1 MSITKKFLSVL
12 TATLCAAAASVCSL
26 SVSAEKTSATL
37 TDSNLTYVN
46 VDEDE
51 DGIDD
56 FVRITG
62 CESSAESVLIPKAIN
77 DLVVKEI
84 DPMAFAKATSLISV
98 DVNSQNTYFSA
109 DDGILFDENGSTL
122 ICYPSAKAATSYSIP
137 KSVTT
142 LGDYAFANCTKMA
155 TITIPSSVT
164 SIGDYSFYNC
174 AALADITIP
183 SSVAS
188 VGTGAFVGT
197 ELLIHQLK
205 NNMGPLYYADTWVIY
220 ADATVDTVMTG
231 ANAIK
236 AGTTGIAGGAFYN
249 CDALTKIEIPSGVL
263 YIGESAFYGCDDLSS
278 ISLPTTVKTI
288 GTEAFS
294 TLSSLVELSVPNSV
308 TTIGTSAFRNCTKLA
323 KINIPSNVTTI
334 SESTFENCSALVE
347 ISIPTNVEVIE
358 KLAFYNCAK
367 LNKITINNKACDIKD
382 APQTIS
388 NSDSSFTGTI
398 YGYEGSTAQTYAKT
412 YNRLF
417 ESLGGANE
425 NPSGMSGDANGDG
438 KVTVRD
444 CAAIAKAL
452 AMGTIAELPIS
463 ADFNGDGSITVRD
476 AAALAKSL
484 ATSSN

>member
-12 TATLCAAAASVCSL
+12 TATLCAATASVCSL

-51 DGIDD
+51 DGIYD

-62 CESSAESVLIPKAIN
+62 CEASAESVLIPKAIN

-84 DPMAFAKATSLISV
+84 NPMAFSKASSLISI

-142 LGDYAFANCTKMA
+142 IDDYAFANCSKMA
-155 TITIPSSVT
+155 TITIPSSVAT
-164 SIGDYSFYNC
+164 IGDYAFYNC
-174 AALADITIP
+174 SALADITIP
-183 SSVAS
+183 SSVES
-188 VGTGAFVGT
+188 VGSGAFIGT
-197 ELLIHQLK
+197 ELLTYQLK
-205 NNMGPLYYADTWVIY
+205 NNMGPLYYADTWVIF
-220 ADATVDTVMTG
+220 ADSSVDTVMTG
-231 ANAIK
+231 ANPIK
-236 AGTTGIAGGAFYN
+236 AGTTGIAGGAFYD
-249 CDALTKIEIPSGVL
+249 CDALTKIEIPSGIL
-263 YIGESAFYGCDDLSS
+263 YIGESAFYECDDLSS
-278 ISLPTTVKTI
+278 VSIPTTVKTL
-288 GTEAFS
+288 GAYAFS
-294 TLSSLVELSVPNSV
+294 ACSSIVELSVPNSV
-308 TTIGTSAFRNCTKLA
+308 TTIDMCAFLNCTKLA
-323 KINIPSNVTTI
+323 KINIPSNVKTI
-334 SESTFENCSALVE
+334 AESTFENCSALVE
-347 ISIPTNVEVIE
+347 INIPANVEVIE

-382 APQTIS
+382 APQTFS
-388 NSDSSFTGTI
+388 NSESSFTGTI
-398 YGYEGSTAQTYAKT
+398 WGYEGSTAQTYAKT

-425 NPSGMSGDANGDG
+425 NPDGMSGDANGDG
-438 KVTVRD
+438 EVNVRD

-452 AMGTIAELPIS
+452 AKGTIAELPIS

-484 ATSSN
+484 ATSK